1 MTLVD
6 LGLYFSLLSLI
17 SVGGLPA
24 VIPDMQR
31 YVVDVRHWV
40 TLSDFLQMFAIGQA
54 APGPNV
60 LVSGL
65 IGWKAAGISGAVV
78 ALTAVCGPA
87 GVVAFLV
94 ADVWDRLKGSP
105 WRSVAQRAMAPMVV
119 GLMLSGGVVLVTPG
133 GVPDWRLWLIA
144 AASAGALLGTRLNPL
159 WLLGAG
165 GIAGGLLF

>member
-24 VIPDMQR
+24 VIPEMQR

-40 TLSDFLQMFAIGQA
+40 TLSDFMQMFALGQA

-144 AASAGALLGTRLNPL
+144 GASAGALLGTRLNPL

-165 GIAGGLLF
+165 GLAGGLLF